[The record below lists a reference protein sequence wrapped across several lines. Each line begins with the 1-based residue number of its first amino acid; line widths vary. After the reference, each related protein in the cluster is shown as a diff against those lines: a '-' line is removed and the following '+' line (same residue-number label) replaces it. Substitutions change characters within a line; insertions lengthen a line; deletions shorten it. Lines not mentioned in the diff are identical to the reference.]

1 MMKYFFTLLIGFVC
15 LQASAQQK
23 VYPLIK
29 GFGGVS
35 EIPLATELPD
45 AKKDYK
51 IIVEVNTEN
60 PTPAKVH
67 ELMEKIA
74 SIANLHV
81 LGGVQPNRLHL
92 VAVIHGPAAMYIM
105 NDSVYQQK
113 YGTNNPNIP
122 LFHVLKEAGVKLL
135 VCGQS
140 MMKRNIDPATL
151 APDLGIALSA
161 MTTLST
167 YEQKGYALLKL

>member
-1 MMKYFFTLLIGFVC
+1 MKYFSIIIALLMGLPSF
-15 LQASAQQK
+15 AQQK

-35 EIPLATELPD
+35 EIPLATEKPD
-45 AKKDYK
+45 TKKQFK

-60 PTPAKVH
+60 PQPAKVH

-81 LGGVQPNRLHL
+81 LGGVAPAQLHI

-105 NDSVYQQK
+105 NDSVYLQK
-113 YGTNNPNIP
+113 YGSNNPNIP
-122 LFHVLKEAGVKLL
+122 LFHALKEAGIKVF

-167 YEQKGYALLKL
+167 YQQKGYGLLKL

>member
-1 MMKYFFTLLIGFVC
+1 MTKYFFLFLIVLFG
-15 LQASAQQK
+15 LQVSAQQK

-45 AKKDYK
+45 AKKEYK

-81 LGGVQPNRLHL
+81 LGGVQPNRLHI

-113 YGTNNPNIP
+113 YGVNNPNIP
-122 LFHVLKEAGVKLL
+122 LFHALKEAGVKLL

>member
-1 MMKYFFTLLIGFVC
+1 MKVVTILVC
-15 LQASAQQK
+15 LLVSFQSYAQQK
-23 VYPLIK
+23 VYPFIK

-35 EIPLATELPD
+35 EIPLATEKPD
-45 AKKDYK
+45 SKKNYK

-60 PTPAKVH
+60 PQPAKVH

-74 SIANLHV
+74 AIANLHV
-81 LGGVQPNRLHL
+81 LGGVQPEKLQI

-113 YGTNNPNIP
+113 YGSNNPNIP
-122 LFHVLKEAGVKLL
+122 LFHALREAGIQVF

-140 MMKRNIDPATL
+140 MMKRNIDPATIS
-151 APDLGIALSA
+151 PDLGIALSA

-167 YEQKGYALLKL
+167 YQQRGYVMLKL

>member
-1 MMKYFFTLLIGFVC
+1 MKVLTILVC
-15 LQASAQQK
+15 VLVSLQSFAQQK
-23 VYPLIK
+23 VYPFIK

-35 EIPLATELPD
+35 EIPMATEKPD
-45 AKKDYK
+45 SKKTYK

-60 PTPAKVH
+60 PQPAKVH

-81 LGGVQPNRLHL
+81 LGGVQPEKLQI

-113 YGTNNPNIP
+113 YGSSNPNIP
-122 LFHVLKEAGVKLL
+122 LFHALREAGIKVF

-140 MMKRNIDPATL
+140 MMKRNIDPATIS
-151 APDLGIALSA
+151 PDLGIALSA

-167 YEQKGYALLKL
+167 YQQRGYVMLKL

>member
-1 MMKYFFTLLIGFVC
+1 MKVVTILVC
-15 LQASAQQK
+15 LLVSLQSHAQQK
-23 VYPLIK
+23 VYPFIK

-35 EIPLATELPD
+35 EIPMATEKPD
-45 AKKDYK
+45 SKKTYK

-60 PTPAKVH
+60 PQPAKVH

-74 SIANLHV
+74 AIANLHV
-81 LGGVQPNRLHL
+81 LGGVQPEKLQI

-113 YGTNNPNIP
+113 YGSTNPNIP
-122 LFHVLKEAGVKLL
+122 LFHALKEAGIQLF

-140 MMKRNIDPATL
+140 MMKRNIDPASISS
-151 APDLGIALSA
+151 DLGIALSA

-167 YEQKGYALLKL
+167 YQQRGYVLLKL

>member
-1 MMKYFFTLLIGFVC
+1 MKIVIILVC
-15 LQASAQQK
+15 LLVSFQSYAQQK
-23 VYPLIK
+23 VYPFIK

-35 EIPLATELPD
+35 EIPLATEKPD
-45 AKKDYK
+45 SKKAYK

-60 PTPAKVH
+60 PQPAKVH

-81 LGGVQPNRLHL
+81 LGGVQPEKLNI

-113 YGTNNPNIP
+113 YGSTNPNIP
-122 LFHVLKEAGVKLL
+122 LSRALKDAGIQLFVY
-135 VCGQS
+135 GQS
-140 MMKRNIDPATL
+140 MMKRNIDPATIS
-151 APDLGIALSA
+151 PDLGIALSA

-167 YEQKGYALLKL
+167 YQQRGYVLLKL

>member
-1 MMKYFFTLLIGFVC
+1 MKVVTILVC
-15 LQASAQQK
+15 LLVSFQSYAQQK
-23 VYPLIK
+23 VYPFIK
-29 GFGGVS
+29 AFGGVS
-35 EIPLATELPD
+35 EIPLATEKPD
-45 AKKDYK
+45 SKKNYK

-60 PTPAKVH
+60 PQPAKVH

-74 SIANLHV
+74 AIANLHV
-81 LGGVQPNRLHL
+81 LGGVQPEKLQI

-113 YGTNNPNIP
+113 YGSNNPNIP
-122 LFHVLKEAGVKLL
+122 LFHALREAGIQVF

-140 MMKRNIDPATL
+140 MMKRNIDPATIS
-151 APDLGIALSA
+151 PDLGIALSA

-167 YEQKGYALLKL
+167 YQQRGYVMLKL

>member
-1 MMKYFFTLLIGFVC
+1 MKYFPIAIALLLGFQVC
-15 LQASAQQK
+15 AQQK

-35 EIPLATELPD
+35 EIPLATEKPD
-45 AKKDYK
+45 TKKQYK

-60 PTPAKVH
+60 PQPAKVH
-67 ELMEKIA
+67 ELIEKIA
-74 SIANLHV
+74 AIANLHV
-81 LGGVQPNRLHL
+81 LGGVQPEKLNI

-113 YGTNNPNIP
+113 YGSNNPNIP
-122 LFHVLKEAGVKLL
+122 LFHALKEAGIKVL

-140 MMKRNIDPATL
+140 IIKRNIDPATL

-167 YEQKGYALLKL
+167 YQQKGYVMLKL

>member
-1 MMKYFFTLLIGFVC
+1 MKVVTILVC
-15 LQASAQQK
+15 LLVSFQSYAQQK
-23 VYPLIK
+23 VYPFIK

-35 EIPLATELPD
+35 EIPMATEKPD
-45 AKKDYK
+45 SKKTYK

-60 PTPAKVH
+60 PQPAKVH

-74 SIANLHV
+74 AIANLHV
-81 LGGVQPNRLHL
+81 LGGVQPEKLNI

-113 YGTNNPNIP
+113 YGSNNPNIP
-122 LFHVLKEAGVKLL
+122 LFHALREAGIQVF

-140 MMKRNIDPATL
+140 MMKRNIDPATIS
-151 APDLGIALSA
+151 PDLGIALSA

-167 YEQKGYALLKL
+167 YQQRGYVMLKL